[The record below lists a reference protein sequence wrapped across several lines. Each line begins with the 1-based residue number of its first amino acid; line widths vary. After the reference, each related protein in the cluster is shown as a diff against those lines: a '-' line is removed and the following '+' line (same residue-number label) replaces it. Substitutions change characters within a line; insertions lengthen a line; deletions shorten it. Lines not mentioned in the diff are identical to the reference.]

1 MRASPLSAVAVV
13 ALLVFAGCSGLPG
26 AGGNG
31 GAPDASPDEFPNA
44 SAVDQSVFDT
54 HATALANTS
63 FTLAI
68 EEIQKDR
75 NPAVIEKNFTYRN
88 HTSRFLAE
96 PGASQYLLHISGHM
110 GNGSTY
116 SNGST
121 EYVLS
126 RENDWTEV
134 RRLSPVS
141 VINESSDR
149 YLWSGLFD
157 NDSGNQ
163 LDHAAIDATFQR
175 EGVETFQGV
184 PVMRYE
190 ATGVDALAGAWAG
203 GENASSWYEE
213 FSATLLLDEDGV
225 VRYYEYCRE
234 NDLCLTHALIDPQ
247 IDRSKGSSFR
257 TEDDV
262 DRPGALRKVADAD
275 DGIVVSGARMLATLG
290 PQADELLI
298 FPFGHYGENEADEA
312 LAFAIPIEADGLRL
326 ICRPSLSPNDAGNHP
341 LASRMDEMD
350 TFVVFDEV
358 FVPNDRLFVDADV
371 EVANAWRDTAQP
383 AFASHQTVT
392 KDLVKAEFVFGVAVM
407 LAESTGVDEYFH
419 VQSKLG
425 EIAEA
430 ANLLNAAVL
439 AAERQATE
447 YRDTGYVV
455 PEYTTLNAA
464 LSSFAD
470 SYQRFVQILKDI
482 GGSGLVGVPA
492 WEDLDSAP
500 PLGDD
505 VETYFRGK
513 EMAARERLGV
523 QKLAADIAVSGF
535 GGREELYE
543 RFHVGG
549 PMRVKAN
556 QYKGYPD
563 TEEIKARVRRFGLA
577 DVDASADGRDGGGDA
592 E

>member
-1 MRASPLSAVAVV
+1 MGISSGEAYKQRLRDDRTVYYKGDRIEDVTTHPATRELIDTHADLFDLQHDPEHRETLTYESPLSGDRV
-13 ALLVFAGCSGLPG
+13 
-26 AGGNG
+26 
-31 GAPDASPDEFPNA
+31 
-44 SAVDQSVFDT
+44 SVFYKRPESVEDLVDRRRAT
-54 HATALANTS
+54 RLWHERTGGDAARLNDFLATGVTALAMS
-63 FTLAI
+63 H
-68 EEIQKDR
+68 D
-75 NPAVIEKNFTYRN
+75 
-88 HTSRFLAE
+88 
-96 PGASQYLLHISGHM
+96 
-110 GNGSTY
+110 
-116 SNGST
+116 
-121 EYVLS
+121 
-126 RENDWTEV
+126 
-134 RRLSPVS
+134 
-141 VINESSDR
+141 
-149 YLWSGLFD
+149 LFD
-157 NDSGNQ
+157 AEG
-163 LDHAAIDATFQR
+163 HQR
-175 EGVETFQGV
+175 
-184 PVMRYE
+184 
-190 ATGVDALAGAWAG
+190 
-203 GENASSWYEE
+203 GEN
-213 FSATLLLDEDGV
+213 V

-298 FPFGHYGENEADEA
+298 FPFGHYGEEEADEA

-556 QYKGYPD
+556 QYKGYPN